1 MTLQEYVYRK
11 KSMLASTAPD
21 IATCRAPSVVTSIPA
36 IGAETQDITHASN
49 KQVGRFTWCNG
60 FVLTCIG

>member
-1 MTLQEYVYRK
+1 
-11 KSMLASTAPD
+11 MLASTAPD

-49 KQVGRFTWCNG
+49 KQVGRFTWWVCVNMYRLR
-60 FVLTCIG
+60 FR

>member
-1 MTLQEYVYRK
+1 
-11 KSMLASTAPD
+11 MLEGTAPD

-49 KQVGRFTWCNG
+49 KQEDSHGVMGLC
-60 FVLTCIG
+60 